1 MPRLGSAPARGGG
14 SGNLS
19 SGRGSQSEVR
29 KRSASQRGQVTR
41 RRKRKMAARK
51 ELEIKQLLKKY

>member
-1 MPRLGSAPARGGG
+1 MPVLGSGSSRGGG
-14 SGNLS
+14 SGNIS
-19 SGRGSQSEVR
+19 SGRGSESDVR